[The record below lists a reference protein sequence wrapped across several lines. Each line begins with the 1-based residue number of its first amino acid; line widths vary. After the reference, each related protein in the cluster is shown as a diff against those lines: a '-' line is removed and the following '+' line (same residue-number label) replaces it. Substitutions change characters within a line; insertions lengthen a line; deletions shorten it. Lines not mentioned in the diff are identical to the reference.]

1 MKPAHSKKA
10 KAIHA
15 GSTQRF
21 TDIDDILEDVVMFQG
36 GSACLIIEVQAS
48 NFALLSVQ
56 EQEAKIYAYAGML
69 NSLSFPIQIV
79 IQNKKID
86 ISSYLNLLEDQSK
99 KTAVHTNLSANINQA
114 LLTQIKLYKEFVQ
127 ELVKVNTVLDKRFYV
142 VIPYSYLEKG
152 VVGVATAT
160 KGQSGKEAFFET
172 AKAALHT
179 KANSVLG
186 QLARTG
192 LRAKVLSK
200 EELIRLFY
208 EIYNQT
214 QTAPDQL
221 SNSIKQAIIKGQQA

>member
-1 MKPAHSKKA
+1 MTQKTKKA

-48 NFALLSVQ
+48 NFALLSAQ
-56 EQEAKIYAYAGML
+56 EQQAKIYAYAGML

-99 KTAVHTNLSANINQA
+99 KTSAVHSNLPATINQA

-152 VVGVATAT
+152 VAGAATAA
-160 KGQSGKEAFFET
+160 KGKSGKEAFFET
-172 AKAALHT
+172 AKGALHS
-179 KANSVLG
+179 KANSILG

-208 EIYNQT
+208 EVYNQT
-214 QTAPDQL
+214 QNTPDQL
-221 SNSIKQAIIKGQQA
+221 SNSSSAIIKGQQQ